1 MKGSFSIDGDSDLDL
16 GREEWFPGAPEGET
30 ILRLLSPT
38 VDRSRLPLGRSCLGR
53 PRWESAG
60 DGLRVRLRLIW
71 RSGDE

>member
-1 MKGSFSIDGDSDLDL
+1 MSLLLSGCTKGSFSIAGDLDL
-16 GREEWFPGAPEGET
+16 AREEWFPGSLGGET

-60 DGLRVRLRLIW
+60 DGLRVRLRLI
-71 RSGDE
+71 